1 MIINVE
7 LFTKSYAAEMNI
19 DETGMHMK
27 LLPEAQA
34 DLTQYLKLVLPS
46 YILMPEDE
54 EDLDLDTLMK
64 LATQWQN
71 ANPDEKL
78 TEPTTVLPYEI
89 PKESKD
95 LLERMAKAQD
105 ISMTQLLIQMIDK
118 VYTKVVV
125 HDGEL

>member
-118 VYTKVVV
+118 AYTKVVV